1 MDSPIHIKTS
11 RSKLSC
17 GLSLTIIKKDMRRT
31 RDEDKQTDWME
42 RERGS
47 ILKWV
52 KWFIMY
58 AKGKK
63 EFRGHNRI
71 IITTPIINYH
81 HHHYHRWSVLFLVV
95 NYYTFIHMSFCTL
108 LISFLLMLPASLLLF
123 YLLFLFIIV
132 RWWLLLQYTI
142 LTPNTIII
150 IILTAIL
157 LQQPLALFSF
167 FRVYFRQGS
176 KIRCRIAF
184 TLYRKDITLCL
195 RESIMVCCLCV
206 ALVALWRRKKSS

>member
-1 MDSPIHIKTS
+1 
-11 RSKLSC
+11 
-17 GLSLTIIKKDMRRT
+17 MRRT

-95 NYYTFIHMSFCTL
+95 NYYTYIHMSFCTL

-167 FRVYFRQGS
+167 FSEFTSDREAKFVAELRLRCIGRTLHYACERVLWFV
-176 KIRCRIAF
+176 
-184 TLYRKDITLCL
+184 
-195 RESIMVCCLCV
+195 VCVWL
-206 ALVALWRRKKSS
+206 LWLSEEKKSS